1 MSDPEKPD
9 VTAPVTEP
17 ETPKKPK
24 EKTAWERVNLTKEE
38 WDALEIPPMFRRA
51 HSDTKPARPPS
62 PASSP
67 TPSIATA
74 PTVSS
79 SAGKKSGKRRSSGTV
94 KKPISTTDQ
103 LTKTG
108 TEASSTAPP
117 PPREPTRPSEPTPP
131 AESAPSLTDFNKF
144 KIVTP
149 EDIEKKIRH
158 EADRRYRDWTPSAKD
173 TRTRKGKT
181 SRPRLE
187 WFIKQVRKEF
197 Y

>member
-51 HSDTKPARPPS
+51 HSDTKPPARPPS
-62 PASSP
+62 PATSP
-67 TPSIATA
+67 TPSSVAA
-74 PTVSS
+74 PAASS
-79 SAGKKSGKRRSSGTV
+79 SPGKKSGKRRSSGTAST
-94 KKPISTTDQ
+94 PFSTTDQ
-103 LTKTG
+103 PTKTG
-108 TEASSTAPP
+108 TKASWTA
-117 PPREPTRPSEPTPP
+117 SEPTPP
-131 AESAPSLTDFNKF
+131 TLTDFDKF

-149 EDIEKKIRH
+149 EDIETKIRH
-158 EADRRYRDWTPSAKD
+158 EADRRYRDWTPSAAD
-173 TRTRKGKT
+173 TRKRKGKT
-181 SRPRLE
+181 SRPRIE